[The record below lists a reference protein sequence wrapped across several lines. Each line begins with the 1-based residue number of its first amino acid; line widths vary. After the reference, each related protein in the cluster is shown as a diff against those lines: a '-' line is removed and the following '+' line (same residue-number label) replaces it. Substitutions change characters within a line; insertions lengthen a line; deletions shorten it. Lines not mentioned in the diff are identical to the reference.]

1 MKVFFMVAGAL
12 LIVMCLLIT
21 IINPL
26 GLLGVAFGV
35 LLIIYGKKY
44 KKPAVETKAETNAP
58 IQPTIGQVTPE
69 SAADGFKRETI
80 KVAGISQYTDNVL
93 SLGTENP
100 EYFYS
105 KREIIDN
112 SLEDEDIP
120 EYTFRKLPAT
130 FEFEPDNEYDS
141 NAIAVYV
148 TGLKIGYVKQGTT
161 AHIRKLIEG
170 DKIESA
176 SCEIVGGKMKR
187 LDSDDNSLE
196 KKDLNYGA
204 RITLKVKP

>member
-1 MKVFFMVAGAL
+1 MKVL
-12 LIVMCLLIT
+12 LIVLGSLLAVLSLLLT
-21 IINPL
+21 IVNPL
-26 GLLGVAFGV
+26 ALIGVAFGV
-35 LLIIYGKKY
+35 VLIIYGKKY
-44 KKPAVETKAETNAP
+44 KKPKVETKAP
-58 IQPTIGQVTPE
+58 IQSTIVQAKPE
-69 SAADGFKRETI
+69 HATDGFTRETI

>member
-1 MKVFFMVAGAL
+1 MKVLFIVLGSL
-12 LIVMCLLIT
+12 LIVMSLLIT

-26 GLLGVAFGV
+26 GLFGVAFGV
-35 LLIIYGKKY
+35 LAIIYGKKY
-44 KKPAVETKAETNAP
+44 KKPTVETNAETP
-58 IQPTIGQVTPE
+58 IQSTMGQVKPDPAET
-69 SAADGFKRETI
+69 GYKHETI
-80 KVAGISQYTDNVL
+80 KVAGISQYTDAVL

-120 EYTFRKLPAT
+120 EYTFRTLPAT

-141 NAIAVYV
+141 NAIAIYV
-148 TGLKIGYVKQGTT
+148 TGVKIGYVKQGST

-170 DKIESA
+170 GKIESA

-187 LDSDDNSLE
+187 LDSEDNSLE

-204 RITLKVKP
+204 RITLKVKA